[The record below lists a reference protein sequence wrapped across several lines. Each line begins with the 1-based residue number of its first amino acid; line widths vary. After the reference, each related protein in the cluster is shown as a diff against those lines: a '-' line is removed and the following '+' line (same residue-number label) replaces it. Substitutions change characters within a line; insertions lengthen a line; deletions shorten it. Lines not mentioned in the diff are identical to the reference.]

1 MKSKLHYHGSQLQK
15 KKKKESR
22 CAYSILSFNIGVH
35 YRSKHKLSDSV
46 KLTLVS
52 MEVEIGQC

>member
-1 MKSKLHYHGSQLQK
+1 MKSKLHYHGSQSQK
-15 KKKKESR
+15 KKKKSR

-35 YRSKHKLSDSV
+35 YRFKHKLTDSV

-52 MEVEIGQC
+52 MEVETGQC